1 MILLIDN
8 YDSFT
13 YNLFQYTAEL
23 GEEVQVVRNDAISI
37 RDIEAMKPDSIIVSP
52 GPGRPEDA
60 GICVEAIRHLA
71 GKIPILGICLGHQA
85 IGTAF
90 GADIIR
96 AGQIKHGKTSILR
109 YEGEPAIEGII
120 KDLPIMRYHS
130 LVIDKRN
137 VPNELE
143 VTAYSVD
150 DEEIMA
156 VQHIHYPIYGLQFH
170 PESIG
175 TEAGKEIV
183 KHYIQIMKEGESHE
197 TVIG

>member
-23 GEEVQVVRNDAISI
+23 GEDVKVVRNDKITLQ
-37 RDIEAMKPDSIIVSP
+37 DIEEMKPEAIIVSP

-60 GICVEAIRHLA
+60 GICVAAIRHFA
-71 GKIPILGICLGHQA
+71 GEIPILGICLGHQA

-90 GADIIR
+90 GATIST
-96 AGQIKHGKTSILR
+96 AGQIKHGKTSTLR
-109 YEGEPAIEGII
+109 YEGEPAIKDII
-120 KDLPIMRYHS
+120 KNLPIMRYHS
-130 LVIDKRN
+130 LVINKRN
-137 VPNELE
+137 IPNELE
-143 VTAYSVD
+143 VTSYAEDD
-150 DEEIMA
+150 DEIMS
-156 VQHIHYPIYGLQFH
+156 VQHIRYPIYGLQFH

-183 KHYIQIMKEGESHE
+183 KHYIQIMKEGDSHE

>member
-13 YNLFQYTAEL
+13 YNLFQYTAQL
-23 GEEVQVVRNDAISI
+23 GEEVTVVRNDELTIQ
-37 RDIEAMKPDSIIVSP
+37 DIEGMQPEAIIVSP

-60 GICVEAIRHLA
+60 GICVEAIKYFA
-71 GKIPILGICLGHQA
+71 GKTPILGICLGHQA

-90 GADIIR
+90 GAEVSQ
-96 AGQIKHGKTSILR
+96 AGQIKHGKTSTLR
-109 YEGEPAIEGII
+109 YEGEHDIALII

-130 LVIDKRN
+130 LVINKQT
-137 VPNELE
+137 VPKELE
-143 VTAYSVD
+143 VTAYAED

-156 VQHIHYPIYGLQFH
+156 VQHRQYPVYGLQFH

-183 KHYIQIMKEGESHE
+183 KYYIQLMKEGKNYG
-197 TVIG
+197 TVIS